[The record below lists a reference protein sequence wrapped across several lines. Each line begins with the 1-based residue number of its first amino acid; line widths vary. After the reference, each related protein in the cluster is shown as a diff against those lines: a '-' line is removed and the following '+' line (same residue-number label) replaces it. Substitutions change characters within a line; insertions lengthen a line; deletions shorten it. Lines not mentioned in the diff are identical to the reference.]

1 MISTGVIMDSPGD
14 DLLLYLGNVGIVDIS
29 ARCEWVR
36 GGVGKEYVVI
46 LSEEWRLR
54 TKIRRV
60 RAGKFYYVSR
70 ATRCSSLT

>member
-1 MISTGVIMDSPGD
+1 MISTGVIMDPPGD

-46 LSEEWRLR
+46 LSEEWR
-54 TKIRRV
+54 
-60 RAGKFYYVSR
+60 
-70 ATRCSSLT
+70 